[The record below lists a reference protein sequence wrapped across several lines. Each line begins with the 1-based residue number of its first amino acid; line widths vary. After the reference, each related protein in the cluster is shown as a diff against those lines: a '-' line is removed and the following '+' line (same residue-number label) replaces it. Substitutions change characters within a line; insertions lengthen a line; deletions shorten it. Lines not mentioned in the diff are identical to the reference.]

1 MFLEGNDKGIHA
13 PDMSMALVNSP
24 THNSMEMERWGN
36 NPWDV
41 EKAVRVSLKFIAKVI
56 RNEDIRA
63 QELIHNFGIALQ
75 TNNIWVTTTTRI
87 WVA

>member
-1 MFLEGNDKGIHA
+1 
-13 PDMSMALVNSP
+13 
-24 THNSMEMERWGN
+24 
-36 NPWDV
+36 V

-75 TNNIWVTTTTRI
+75 TNNI
-87 WVA
+87 